1 MPIQEIESPRRHG
14 SPPLHSDPM
23 PPAVAE
29 PWTTRKLL
37 DWMSKAMR
45 ERGVDSPRLC
55 AEMLLAH
62 VLKCER
68 LHLYMHADRPATVEE
83 RDMLR
88 ALTTRA
94 LAHEPVQYLVGEAWF
109 FSLPFAV
116 DARVLIPRPATETL
130 VEHALQHFRAAGVDS
145 PVIADVCTG
154 SGCIG
159 VAMAK
164 QVPGARVVATDISA
178 GALDVARVNA
188 ARHAVDSRIEFRP
201 GDLLAPLRD
210 AAAGAMFDA
219 ILSNPPYIPDHEWN
233 TPGMVGRNVKG
244 QEPELALRGG
254 ADGLKFVRPL
264 IESAPALLKPG
275 GVLLIEF
282 ADSTADEVLRLAQA
296 QTMLREARI
305 LKDCDD
311 LPRVLISRRA

>member
-1 MPIQEIESPRRHG
+1 
-14 SPPLHSDPM
+14 M

-62 VLKCER
+62 ALKCER
-68 LHLYMHADRPATVEE
+68 LHLYMHADRPASAEE
-83 RDMLR
+83 RDLLR

-94 LAHEPVQYLVGEAWF
+94 LAHEPVQYLVGEGWF

-145 PVIADVCTG
+145 PLIADVCTG
-154 SGCIG
+154 SGCIA
-159 VAMAK
+159 VALAK
-164 QVPGARVVATDISA
+164 RLPGARVVATDCSP
-178 GALDVARVNA
+178 GALDVARANA
-188 ARHAVDSRIEFRP
+188 VRHAVDARIEFKQ
-201 GDLLAPLRD
+201 GDLLAPLHD
-210 AAAGAMFDA
+210 SPGAMFDA

-264 IESAPALLKPG
+264 IESAPAQLKPG
-275 GVLLIEF
+275 GVLMIEF
-282 ADSTADEVLRLAQA
+282 ADSTAGEVLRFAQA
-296 QTMLREARI
+296 QPVLCEARI

-311 LPRVLISRRA
+311 LPRVLFARRA

>member
-1 MPIQEIESPRRHG
+1 
-14 SPPLHSDPM
+14 
-23 PPAVAE
+23 
-29 PWTTRKLL
+29 
-37 DWMSKAMR
+37 MR
-45 ERGVDSPRLC
+45 ERGVESPRLC

-62 VLKCER
+62 ALKCER

-83 RDMLR
+83 RDLLR

-94 LAHEPVQYLVGEAWF
+94 LAHQPVQYLVGEGWF
-109 FSLPFAV
+109 FSLPFTL

-130 VEHALQHFRAAGVDS
+130 VEHALQHFRSAGVGA
-145 PVIADVCTG
+145 PLIADVCTG
-154 SGCIG
+154 SGCIAI
-159 VAMAK
+159 AMAK
-164 QVPGARVVATDISA
+164 QLPGARLVATDVSA

-201 GDLLAPLRD
+201 GDLLAPLQR
-210 AAAGAMFDA
+210 AAEGAMFDA

-254 ADGLKFVRPL
+254 EDGLKFVRPL

-275 GVLLIEF
+275 GALTIEF
-282 ADSTADEVLRLAQA
+282 ADSTADAVIRLAQA
-296 QTMLREARI
+296 QPLLREARI

-311 LPRVLISRRA
+311 LPRVLFARRA